1 MDLYS
6 NLIKPLIFRLPPER
20 AQRLAHIALR
30 AIPLWKVLGQF
41 WQVVDPRLST
51 TVANIKIPNPIGLAA
66 GYDKNCEAITSLYNL
81 GFGYIVGGTVTSHF
95 RTGNP
100 APRLLRDPSN
110 QSLINSLGFPSKGLE
125 AVSQELSS
133 RHHNANPLL
142 ISISGLSIE
151 EFVDCYKTLQPV
163 SSGIEL
169 NISSP
174 NTEGIRI
181 FQEPD
186 MLRQLL
192 AALTEEQETPIFI
205 KLPPYFDEPQRT
217 RVMKILD
224 VCLEYNLSGVTAANT
239 RPVRDVR
246 LAIGQGG
253 MSGKP
258 IFPDMLRIVR
268 DIRKHTGPQ
277 FAINACG
284 GISSGEDAL
293 AAIQAG
299 ANTIQIY
306 TAFVYQGPALLKR
319 INSQILSY
327 LDKEGVDS
335 LESLASS
342 IG

>member
-1 MDLYS
+1 
-6 NLIKPLIFRLPPER
+6 
-20 AQRLAHIALR
+20 
-30 AIPLWKVLGQF
+30 
-41 WQVVDPRLST
+41 
-51 TVANIKIPNPIGLAA
+51 
-66 GYDKNCEAITSLYNL
+66 
-81 GFGYIVGGTVTSHF
+81 
-95 RTGNP
+95 
-100 APRLLRDPSN
+100 
-110 QSLINSLGFPSKGLE
+110 
-125 AVSQELSS
+125 
-133 RHHNANPLL
+133 
-142 ISISGLSIE
+142 
-151 EFVDCYKTLQPV
+151 
-163 SSGIEL
+163 
-169 NISSP
+169 
-174 NTEGIRI
+174 
-181 FQEPD
+181 
-186 MLRQLL
+186 
-192 AALTEEQETPIFI
+192 
-205 KLPPYFDEPQRT
+205 
-217 RVMKILD
+217 
-224 VCLEYNLSGVTAANT
+224 
-239 RPVRDVR
+239 
-246 LAIGQGG
+246 

>member
-6 NLIKPLIFRLPPER
+6 NLIKPLLFRLPPER
-20 AQRLAHIALR
+20 AQKLAHIALR
-30 AIPLWKVLGQF
+30 ATPLWKVLGQF
-41 WQVVDPRLST
+41 WQVSDPRLTT
-51 TVANIKIPNPIGLAA
+51 TVANIKIANPIGLAA

-81 GFGYIVGGTVTSHF
+81 GFGYIVAGTVTNHF
-95 RTGNP
+95 RAGNP
-100 APRLLRDPSN
+100 SPRLLREPSN
-110 QSLINSLGFPSKGLE
+110 HSLINSLGFPSKGLKSI
-125 AVSQELSS
+125 SQELAA
-133 RHHNANPLL
+133 RYNNTIPLL

-151 EFVDCYKTLQPV
+151 EFVDCYKNLQPV

-181 FQEPD
+181 FQEPAV
-186 MLRQLL
+186 LRQLL
-192 AALTEEQETPIFI
+192 ATLTEIKETPIFI
-205 KLPPYFDEPQRT
+205 KLPPYFDESQRT

-224 VCLEYNLSGVTAANT
+224 VCLEYNLSGVTAINT
-239 RPVRDVR
+239 RPVKDAR

-253 MSGKP
+253 LSGKP

-268 DIRKHTGPQ
+268 DIRKHTGPT

-299 ANTIQIY
+299 ANTVQVY

-335 LESLASS
+335 LESLVDSAN
-342 IG
+342 